1 MTTLSASPVRPQQ
14 LGRALSLDDAKVIL
28 ASCAGT
34 VCEWYD
40 FFLYGAMATLIG
52 AKFFGQFDE
61 TTRNIFALLTFALG
75 FLVRPIGGLILGR
88 FGDLLGRKNIF
99 LITVIGM
106 GLTTFAVGMLP
117 TSAQVGIAAPIA
129 LVTLRVLQGL
139 AISGE
144 FGGAVIY
151 VAEHAP
157 RSRRGFYTGC
167 IPACIGLSLLLAIV
181 VVLVTQSAM
190 SAAAFDAWGWRL
202 PFLGSAILLAVS
214 IAVRV
219 RLQES
224 PAFLKIKAEGRQS
237 RAPISEAFGKWS
249 NARLAVIALFGMT
262 AAVAATGYAGTFYVL
277 VFMTSA
283 LKLDSFTANL
293 LYAVAMVFGA
303 ASCVF
308 FGWLSDKVGRKPIIL
323 AGCLLATVG
332 YSPVFHGLT
341 AVANPTLLRAQ
352 QTISVTIKA
361 DPATCSL
368 LFNPAGVAKYTSVC
382 DLAKSTLSRN
392 SVAYRNE
399 SSLSGAPT
407 LVEINQK
414 VVPLGDDV
422 VKSLGQAIV
431 AAGYPQVGNPETL
444 KIAEISELFAPRPL
458 TMIGLLLFLVMCAQM
473 AQGPA
478 AAALVEMFPA
488 RIRYTSMSLPYQ
500 IGTGWIGGLLPT
512 TMFAMNA
519 IAGDMFFGLW
529 YPVTI
534 TAVTFLIGLLFLPE
548 TRNVDIAA

>member
-1 MTTLSASPVRPQQ
+1 
-14 LGRALSLDDAKVIL
+14 
-28 ASCAGT
+28 
-34 VCEWYD
+34 
-40 FFLYGAMATLIG
+40 
-52 AKFFGQFDE
+52 
-61 TTRNIFALLTFALG
+61 
-75 FLVRPIGGLILGR
+75 
-88 FGDLLGRKNIF
+88 
-99 LITVIGM
+99 
-106 GLTTFAVGMLP
+106 
-117 TSAQVGIAAPIA
+117 
-129 LVTLRVLQGL
+129 
-139 AISGE
+139 
-144 FGGAVIY
+144 
-151 VAEHAP
+151 
-157 RSRRGFYTGC
+157 
-167 IPACIGLSLLLAIV
+167 
-181 VVLVTQSAM
+181 
-190 SAAAFDAWGWRL
+190 
-202 PFLGSAILLAVS
+202 
-214 IAVRV
+214 
-219 RLQES
+219 
-224 PAFLKIKAEGRQS
+224 
-237 RAPISEAFGKWS
+237 
-249 NARLAVIALFGMT
+249 
-262 AAVAATGYAGTFYVL
+262 
-277 VFMTSA
+277 MTSA

-534 TAVTFLIGLLFLPE
+534 TAVTFLIGLLVLPE